1 MENHFPITQS
11 RGQLREDERRRRTG
25 HHSSGREG
33 LSTLLK
39 TVGFILVDEDGLTVQ
54 DGVYYLHFSL

>member
-1 MENHFPITQS
+1 MESHFPITQS
-11 RGQLREDERRRRTG
+11 RGQLREDDRRRGTG
-25 HHSSGREG
+25 HHSSGRAG

-39 TVGFILVDEDGLTVQ
+39 TVGFVLVDEDGLTVQ